1 MMRRKQPI
9 VFISCIFTVFLMIFT
24 VTACSMNIA
33 GEADDSDVSRS
44 TEILSSSNILT
55 PAQTLEP
62 TEEGTT
68 SAELTE
74 ATSKEPMN
82 PISSNDFIGILEDL
96 GYSTRDKNYEDSG
109 LLESWFG
116 YDSKYAYN
124 FSYQKYETVEGA
136 KDAFDGFYDNLING
150 EGDASFEGDVIPSD
164 SDDYNMVVANGQ
176 DNSGPLYEVF
186 IQVDDVL
193 IQAYVFSTDAEDIAK
208 INAFVSEL
216 GYL

>member
-9 VFISCIFTVFLMIFT
+9 VFTSCIFTVFLMIFA
-24 VTACSMNIA
+24 VTACSKNIA
-33 GEADDSDVSRS
+33 GEADDSDISRS
-44 TEILSSSNILT
+44 TEVLSSSNILT

-96 GYSTRDKNYEDSG
+96 GYSTRDKNYEGSG

-116 YDSKYAYN
+116 YDSKYTCN
-124 FSYQKYETVEGA
+124 FFYQKYETVEGA